1 MRGALSIVQARKL
14 KVLFTQSCLTL
25 GDVMDFSP
33 PGSSVHSILQ
43 ARLLERLDYCVLQGN
58 LPDPGM
64 EAVSPA
70 LQADS
75 LLSEPPKKPIAQ
87 RTVGQ

>member
-25 GDVMDFSP
+25 GDIMDCSP

-43 ARLLERLDYCVLQGN
+43 PRLLERLANCLLQGN
-58 LPDPGM
+58 LPAPGM
-64 EAVSPA
+64 EAGSPA